1 MIVVRYIINAKWG
14 RGDEVVKEFKT
25 LVGINERITGGKN
38 NSRLMTDLS
47 GKFFTLVEE
56 VEFNSLGEW
65 EEVRQK
71 TFADPEFQ
79 KSMTRITDLIETGS
93 TEFYTL
99 V

>member
-1 MIVVRYIINAKWG
+1 MVVVRYIMHAKWG
-14 RGDEVVKEFKT
+14 RGDEAVKEFKA
-25 LVGINERITGGKN
+25 LVGINERITGVKN

-65 EEVRQK
+65 EEARQK
-71 TFADPEFQ
+71 IFADPEFQ
-79 KSMTRITDLIETGS
+79 KSMAKITDLIETGS